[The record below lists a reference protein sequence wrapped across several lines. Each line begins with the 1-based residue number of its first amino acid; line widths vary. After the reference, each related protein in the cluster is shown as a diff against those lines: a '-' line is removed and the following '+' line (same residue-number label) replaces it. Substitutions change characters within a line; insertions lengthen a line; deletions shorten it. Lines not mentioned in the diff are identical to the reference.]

1 MPLGITA
8 HRLSGTERGIDC
20 HPVSAATQLGD
31 DRLAPGP
38 LHMKLIR
45 LPLMMKARGSQGL
58 TGRFLEVDGLQD
70 GQEGLRNNGRP
81 TGRTHAEHRLTI
93 SEHQRRAHARERPL
107 ACLNGI
113 GFGTHQAEEVRHT
126 RLGREVVH
134 VVVEQDAGARHDDLA
149 AKARIERGG
158 ARHPVALGVRGREV
172 RSVPVPLPGKP
183 LAVGLGRGAGRRDD
197 RGSIETDPPCQVDRV
212 LLGHQSPGHTHE
224 VRITQP
230 TSPIGEGQLHRLG
243 DDMGQ
248 FGRTVAHSGE
258 VEVLEDVKDLD
269 DMDSA

>member
-1 MPLGITA
+1 
-8 HRLSGTERGIDC
+8 
-20 HPVSAATQLGD
+20 
-31 DRLAPGP
+31 
-38 LHMKLIR
+38 MKLIR
-45 LPLMMKARGSQGL
+45 LPLMVETRGGQGFA
-58 TGRFLEVDGLQD
+58 GRFLKVDGPQD

-81 TGRTHAEHRLTI
+81 AGCAHAEDRLTI
-93 SEHQRRAHARERPL
+93 SEHQCRAHARERPL
-107 ACLNGI
+107 ARLNGV
-113 GFGTHQAEEVRHT
+113 GLGAHQAEEVWHP
-126 RLGREVVH
+126 RLRREVVH

-248 FGRTVAHSGE
+248 FGRTITHGGE
-258 VEVLEDVKDLD
+258 IEVLENVKDLD
-269 DMDSA
+269 DMNTA